1 MKAKPARALARFLL
15 VAAVVVLASP
25 GASAQLTPAD
35 IWPQATAAL
44 DTGDVEGAEA
54 KLVQMLE
61 LGTALGVRRF
71 PLYAESAASLAK
83 QLSADPAMLESA
95 NWALGAAQRLDPR
108 SPSVAFTAADIA
120 WDRRDFVGAA
130 QSLARGVARS
140 FTEPNHRAATRAD
153 LVTVIAL
160 AIGGVAALFAFSLFF
175 RYAKPAAHDFREI
188 ISEKTGISP
197 GIVSVLAL
205 AALVLP
211 LFVWLGPTWVIL
223 YWMALFFGYASN
235 SERAAILVLLGLIA
249 AIPVALDWSVYRVVG
264 STSPIVRAAQANV
277 DDVYSPESV
286 RRLRELVEL
295 APEDPR
301 LQLVLGT
308 LELQMGNEAQASIH
322 FREAIKLDETLAG
335 AHINL
340 GNIDFF
346 HNEFRAAMT
355 KYEAAIQLA
364 PDLAIPYYN
373 LSAASGEVYDYNRQ
387 KSMLDEAR
395 SRERSMV
402 QSLLAEPP
410 AQKVV
415 MYDLE
420 IKDAWQIMDELTSQG
435 VAVELFGNYSRFSAA
450 TSLTNPL
457 TAGAILAAILG
468 PVTWAQRKRRGFAG
482 SCMKCGRTFCFR
494 CKSARESA
502 TYCTQCIHIYLKR
515 DGVSLDTK
523 QSKVNEVR
531 DYQIG
536 QVRMKKIL
544 ATFFPGSGQI
554 IDGAT
559 AKGLLYVFFFLSFI
573 AIAVFVGHLVPIA
586 QPAGLIRGVVRVG
599 AIVLAV
605 VTWFLF
611 SIPVYRQRPTL

>member
-1 MKAKPARALARFLL
+1 MTKTSVL
-15 VAAVVVLASP
+15 VRLVLAVSLVCVA
-25 GASAQLTPAD
+25 GSAGAQLSPAD

-54 KLVQMLE
+54 RLTQLLE
-61 LGTALGVRRF
+61 LGSLLGIRRF
-71 PLYAESAASLAK
+71 PLYAESAATLAH
-83 QLSADPAMLESA
+83 QLSAEPEGQETSE
-95 NWALGAAQRLDPR
+95 WALRAAERLDPR

-120 WDRRDFVGAA
+120 WDRKDFVGAA
-130 QSLARGVARS
+130 RALARGVGRS
-140 FTEPNHRAATRAD
+140 FSEPNTRAATRAD
-153 LVTVIAL
+153 LVTIMAL

-188 ISEKTGISP
+188 VGEALNLPP
-197 GIVSVLAL
+197 GITSVLAL

-223 YWMALFFGYASN
+223 YWLALFFGYASAA
-235 SERAAILVLLGLIA
+235 ERTAIVALLLLLA
-249 AIPVALDWSVYRVVG
+249 AIPIALDWSVYRVVG
-264 STSPIVRAAQANV
+264 STSPVLRAAQANI
-277 DDVYSPESV
+277 DDAYSPETV
-286 RRLRELVEL
+286 RRMRELVEL
-295 APEDPR
+295 VPEDAR
-301 LQLVLGT
+301 LQLLIGT
-308 LELQMGNEAQASIH
+308 LELQLGNEQQASIH
-322 FREAIKLDETLAG
+322 YREAIKLDETLAG

-340 GNIDFF
+340 GNLDFF

-355 KYEAAIQLA
+355 KYETAIQLE

-387 KSMLDEAR
+387 KAMLDEAR
-395 SRERSMV
+395 NRSRAMV
-402 QSLLAEPP
+402 QRLLSDPP
-410 AQKVV
+410 VQKVI
-415 MYDLE
+415 MYDLDIDE
-420 IKDAWQIMDELTSQG
+420 AWSIVNEFNAEG
-435 VAVELFGNYSRFSAA
+435 VAKELFGNYSSFRFA
-450 TSLTNPL
+450 TSIANPL
-457 TAGAILAAILG
+457 TGGAVLSVIFG
-468 PVTWAQRKRRGFAG
+468 PVVWSRRKRRGFAG
-482 SCMKCGRTFCFR
+482 SCIKCGRTFCYR

-523 QSKVNEVR
+523 ASKVNEVR

-554 IDGAT
+554 IDGST
-559 AKGLLYVFFFLSFI
+559 AKGLIYVFFFLSFI

-586 QPAGLIRGVVRVG
+586 QPAVLIRNVVRIG
-599 AIVLAV
+599 AIILAV

-611 SIPVYRQRPTL
+611 SIPVYRQRPLL

>member
-1 MKAKPARALARFLL
+1 MTKPRALVPLAVTLAL
-15 VAAVVVLASP
+15 ALCLGGSAA
-25 GASAQLTPAD
+25 AQLVPAD

-44 DTGDVEGAEA
+44 DTGDIEAAEA
-54 KLVQMLE
+54 KLSQLLD
-61 LGTALGVRRF
+61 LGTSLGIKRF
-71 PLYAESAASLAK
+71 PLYAESASALAH
-83 QLSADPAMLESA
+83 QLSTDPANRDASD
-95 NWALGAAQRLDPR
+95 WALAAAQRLDPR
-108 SPSVAFTAADIA
+108 SAAVAFTSADIA
-120 WDRRDFVGAA
+120 WERRDFIGAA
-130 QSLARGVARS
+130 RSLATGVARS
-140 FTEPNHRAATRAD
+140 FTEPNTRASTRAD
-153 LVTVIAL
+153 LVTVIAV
-160 AIGGVAALFAFSLFF
+160 AIGGAAALFAFSLFF

-188 ISEKTGISP
+188 LSEKTGISP

-223 YWMALFFGYASN
+223 YWMALFFGYATA
-235 SERAAILVLLGLIA
+235 SERAAIVALLVLL
-249 AIPVALDWSVYRVVG
+249 AILPTALDWSVYRVVG
-264 STSPIVRAAQANV
+264 STSPVIRAAQANV
-277 DDVYSPESV
+277 DDVYNPEAV

-295 APEDPR
+295 APEDAR
-301 LQLVLGT
+301 LQLLLGT
-308 LELQMGNEAQASIH
+308 LELQVGNEQQASIH

-355 KYEAAIQLA
+355 KYETAIQLA
-364 PDLAIPYYN
+364 PDLATPYFN

-387 KSMLDEAR
+387 KEMLDEAR
-395 SRERSMV
+395 SRSRAIV
-402 QSLLAEPP
+402 QRLLTEPP

-415 MYDLE
+415 MYD
-420 IKDAWQIMDELTSQG
+420 IDVDDAWALVREFSARG
-435 VAVELFGNYSRFSAA
+435 VATELFGNYSRFSLG
-450 TSLTNPL
+450 TSLLNPL
-457 TAGAILAAILG
+457 TGGAILALIIG
-468 PVTWAQRKRRGFAG
+468 PLTWMQRKRRGFAG
-482 SCMKCGRTFCFR
+482 SCMKCGRTFCYR
-494 CKSARESA
+494 CKSSRESA

-559 AKGLLYVFFFLSFI
+559 AKGLIYVFFFLLFI
-573 AIAVFVGHLVPIA
+573 AIAVFVGHLVPIS
-586 QPAGLIRGVVRVG
+586 QPAALIRTVVRIG

-605 VTWFLF
+605 ITWFLF
-611 SIPVYRQRPTL
+611 SIPVYRQRPLL

>member
-1 MKAKPARALARFLL
+1 MTKTSPL
-15 VAAVVVLASP
+15 VRVVVSIALFLGVAT
-25 GASAQLTPAD
+25 GLGAQLAPAD

-44 DTGDVEGAEA
+44 DTGDLESAEA
-54 KLVQMLE
+54 KLSQL
-61 LGTALGVRRF
+61 LDIGTALGIKRF
-71 PLYAESAASLAK
+71 PLYAESAASLAN
-83 QLSADPAMLESA
+83 QLSTDAATREASD
-95 NWALGAAQRLDPR
+95 WALGAAQRLDPR
-108 SPSVAFTAADIA
+108 SAIVAFTSADIA
-120 WDRRDFVGAA
+120 WQRRDFVGAA
-130 QSLARGVARS
+130 KSLARGVARS
-140 FTEPNHRAATRAD
+140 FTEPNTRAATRAD
-153 LVTVIAL
+153 LMAVISI

-175 RYAKPAAHDFREI
+175 RYAKPAAHDFRELLA
-188 ISEKTGISP
+188 EKTSISP

-223 YWMALFFGYASN
+223 YWMALFFGYASV
-235 SERAAILVLLGLIA
+235 SERAAIVTLLVLIS
-249 AIPVALDWSVYRVVG
+249 AIPIALDWSVYRVVG
-264 STSPIVRAAQANV
+264 ATSPVVRAAQANV
-277 DDVYSPESV
+277 NDVYRPEAV

-295 APEDPR
+295 APEDAR
-301 LQLVLGT
+301 LQLLLGT
-308 LELQMGNEAQASIH
+308 LELQMGNEQQASIH
-322 FREAIKLDETLAG
+322 FREAIKLDERLAG

-355 KYEAAIQLA
+355 KYETAIQLA
-364 PDLAIPYYN
+364 PDLAIPYFN

-387 KSMLDEAR
+387 KEMLDEAR
-395 SRERSMV
+395 NRSRAMV
-402 QSLLAEPP
+402 QRLLTDPP
-410 AQKVV
+410 AQKVL
-415 MYDLE
+415 MYDLDIDE
-420 IKDAWQIMDELTSQG
+420 AWDIMNELTSRG
-435 VAVELFGNYSRFSAA
+435 VAVELFGNYSSFSFG
-450 TSLTNPL
+450 TSIVNPL
-457 TAGAILAAILG
+457 TGGALLAAIVG
-468 PVTWAQRKRRGFAG
+468 PLVWYQRKRRGFAG
-482 SCMKCGRTFCFR
+482 SCMKCGRTFCYR
-494 CKSARESA
+494 CKSSRESA

-559 AKGLLYVFFFLSFI
+559 AKGLIYVFFFLLFI

-586 QPAGLIRGVVRVG
+586 QPAGLIRLVVRIG

-605 VTWFLF
+605 ITWFLF
-611 SIPVYRQRPTL
+611 SIPVYRQRPLL